1 MPAFNYIALDAEGNK
16 KKGVVE
22 SDSPRQARQ
31 QIRDRG
37 FIPVS
42 VATIAQG
49 KSIPGGI
56 FFGQSLGA
64 SQLALVTRQLA
75 TLVRSGFPL
84 EEVLE
89 TVSRQS
95 TRANI
100 KSMLSAIRSRVMEG
114 LSLAQSLAAF
124 PRSFPEMYRATISAG
139 EQTGKLD
146 TILER
151 LADYTEARQLLRQ
164 KTMQALI
171 YPILLT
177 TTAILVTG
185 FLLTYVV
192 PQVVQVFEHTGD
204 TLPTLTV
211 ALIGVS
217 QFLQNYGLFLLILIA
232 AAVVAT
238 PFAMRNINVRRQ
250 YHHILLRIPVLSRL
264 VTGLN
269 TARFART
276 LSILTSSGVAI
287 LDSLH
292 ISAQVITNLPMREAV
307 ENASIKVRE
316 GASLHKSLENTGL
329 FPPMTVQLIASGET
343 GGNIDTMLER
353 AAIQQEREVEGY
365 IAVLMGVFEP
375 ALILLMG
382 LIVLTIVLATLLPI
396 FELNQLIK

>member
-1 MPAFNYIALDAEGNK
+1 MPAFNYTALDAAGNK
-16 KKGVVE
+16 QKGIIE
-22 SDSPRQARQ
+22 GDSPRQARQ

-42 VATIAQG
+42 LNQITQG
-49 KSIPGGI
+49 KQGAGG
-56 FFGQSLGA
+56 FFPGQSISA

-84 EEVLE
+84 EEVLD

-95 TRANI
+95 TRTNI
-100 KSMLSAIRSRVMEG
+100 KSMLSAIRSRVTEG
-114 LSLAQSLAAF
+114 HSLAQSLASF
-124 PRSFPEMYRATISAG
+124 PRSFPEMYRATIAAG

-164 KTMQALI
+164 KTLQALI
-171 YPILLT
+171 YPVLLT
-177 TTAILVTG
+177 ATAILVTG

-204 TLPTLTV
+204 TLPALTV
-211 ALIGVS
+211 ALIAVS
-217 QFLQNYGLFLLILIA
+217 QFLQDYGLFLLLLLVAVAIA
-232 AAVVAT
+232 T
-238 PFAMRNINVRRQ
+238 TYAMRNINVRRR
-250 YHHILLRIPVLSRL
+250 YHHSLLHIPVLSRL

-276 LSILTSSGVAI
+276 LSILSSSGVPI
-287 LDSLH
+287 LDALH

-307 ENASIKVRE
+307 EDVSIKVRE
-316 GASLHKSLENTGL
+316 GASLHTSLEKTGL

-343 GGNIDTMLER
+343 GGNIDIMLER
-353 AAIQQEREVEGY
+353 AAIQQEREVEGF

-375 ALILLMG
+375 LLILIMG